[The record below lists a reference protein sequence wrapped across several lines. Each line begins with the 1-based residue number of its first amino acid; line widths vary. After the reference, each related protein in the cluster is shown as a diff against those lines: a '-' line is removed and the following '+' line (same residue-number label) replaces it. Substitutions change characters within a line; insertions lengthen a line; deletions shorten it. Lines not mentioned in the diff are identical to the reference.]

1 MSWLVGRRTI
11 ADSGGVVSNVT
22 FIEQPVSLLVLR
34 LVEAVGQAALATV
47 VAVKVACHEHAG
59 AALVSGTLAP
69 QPVDFAVLIDLRE
82 EKRKL
87 RLQVS

>member
-1 MSWLVGRRTI
+1 M
-11 ADSGGVVSNVT
+11 GGCVIVT

-34 LVEAVGQAALATV
+34 LVEAVGQAALAAV
-47 VAVKVACHEHAG
+47 VAVKVACHEDAG
-59 AALVSGTLAP
+59 AALFSGTLAP

-82 EKRKL
+82 EKRRL